1 MVNVEK
7 LNYASLVARGGLKM
21 LSKKSMAFFEDNDE
35 DILGA
40 IFSKY
45 VDNDDEISLEFNE
58 EYLAQIGISVKKYCG
73 ETFLGFGA
81 SEEYV
86 VLKNER
92 EQILIYCLAED
103 NIYFV
108 DEIFD
113 EYQVLYNGYWD
124 LGYSIL
130 EKDFLLYKGNKR
142 YLLHELELTYC
153 GEEIATNAFY
163 NNEEKTLYLQE
174 WNLVNYSDVENV
186 KVYTDKYM
194 TIEFTM
200 KGKKCKKIYKN
211 DAWTTPIFWKLFA
224 KK

>member
-1 MVNVEK
+1 MVEK

-21 LSKKSMAFFEDNDE
+21 WSKKSMAFFEDNDE

-86 VLKNER
+86 MLKNEKG
-92 EQILIYCLAED
+92 QILVYCLAED

-113 EYQVLYNGYWD
+113 EYQV
-124 LGYSIL
+124 
-130 EKDFLLYKGNKR
+130 
-142 YLLHELELTYC
+142 
-153 GEEIATNAFY
+153 
-163 NNEEKTLYLQE
+163 
-174 WNLVNYSDVENV
+174 
-186 KVYTDKYM
+186 VYY
-194 TIEFTM
+194 
-200 KGKKCKKIYKN
+200 
-211 DAWTTPIFWKLFA
+211 TPTPG
-224 KK
+224 

>member
-1 MVNVEK
+1 MVTIEK
-7 LNYASLVARGGLKM
+7 LDYASLVTRGGLKM
-21 LSKKSMAFFEDNDE
+21 LSEKSMAFFEDNGDAV
-35 DILGA
+35 LGA

-58 EYLAQIGISVKKYCG
+58 ECLAGIGVSVKKYCG

-86 VLKNER
+86 MLKNEKG
-92 EQILIYCLAED
+92 QILVYCLAGD
-103 NIYFV
+103 NIYFI

-113 EYQVLYNGYWD
+113 KYQVVYNGYWD

-130 EKDFLLYKGNKR
+130 EKNFLLYKGNKR
-142 YLLHELELTYC
+142 YLLHELELIDC

-163 NNEEKTLYLQE
+163 NHEEKTLSLFE
-174 WNLVNYSDVENV
+174 WNLVTYSDAENV
-186 KVYTDKYM
+186 KIYTDKYM
-194 TIEFTM
+194 TIEFTI
-200 KGKKCKKIYKN
+200 KGKKCKKIYK
-211 DAWTTPIFWKLFA
+211 DKAWTTPIFWKLFA